1 MQAPIVNA
9 MINPVA
15 QPGAAARQTG
25 KADRR
30 PTARQGGPVAPEA
43 RAEPAERKA
52 QDRANGPAATEAGAN
67 RNGKTAARREA
78 KETTFSKKLR
88 SAEHASPEGAAPGRA
103 GATSP
108 DAAGPGVG
116 AWAFPLVMTRL
127 DGTPLVMT
135 RLDGTP
141 VAAATR
147 HPAASAKTG
156 TRPAA
161 DVTSEPSGKPGAA
174 PSPRPTTLGNATK
187 SVQSLAAQKVADEP
201 AAGSGRA
208 NVSRER
214 AAAKGKPEAQNP
226 SAAAGKP
233 QQLGATQQAADGF
246 AKNLSIQGNPAG
258 RRGDRTEVPVHARA
272 KGAANRATTN
282 KTDAGASR
290 NTRTLH
296 PSASTKATAS
306 AAAQDN
312 RTVRVVGAVAAATT
326 AQTSADSQG
335 QGSLAQVAAAAPA
348 SATATPQAGR
358 GGVGSGGALGQT
370 ADMPVTDQIA
380 QSVRSSG
387 VGLDRQVIIRLSPP
401 DLGQVRVTLR
411 ASGNRV
417 RGVLEVDNPET
428 LRRLEREAG
437 VLTQRL
443 QEAGLQ
449 VKRMDVVMVR
459 QDGGPTSENPLTP
472 DGRRRGPEDE
482 PAKSRLVGS
491 PRRPASLARAAES
504 DASDAGQAES
514 VGVINVR
521 I

>member
-9 MINPVA
+9 MISPVA
-15 QPGAAARQTG
+15 EPGAAARQTG

-30 PTARQGGPVAPEA
+30 PTARQGGPTAPEA
-43 RAEPAERKA
+43 RAEPAEPKA
-52 QDRANGPAATEAGAN
+52 QDRANGPAATEAGAD

-88 SAEHASPEGAAPGRA
+88 SAEHASPQGAAPERA

-116 AWAFPLVMTRL
+116 AWAF
-127 DGTPLVMT
+127 PLVMT

-161 DVTSEPSGKPGAA
+161 DVASEPSGKPGAA

-208 NVSRER
+208 SAARER

-233 QQLGATQQAADGF
+233 QPAGATQQAAEGF

-258 RRGDRTEVPVHARA
+258 RLGDRTEGPVHARA

-296 PSASTKATAS
+296 PSASAKATAS

-312 RTVRVVGAVAAATT
+312 HTVRVVGAVAAPTT

-335 QGSLAQVAAAAPA
+335 QGSLAQGAAAAPA
-348 SATATPQAGR
+348 SVTATPQAGR
-358 GGVGSGGALGQT
+358 GGVGSPGALGQT

-449 VKRMDVVMVR
+449 VKRMDVVLVR

-482 PAKSRLVGS
+482 PAKSRPVGS
-491 PRRPASLARAAES
+491 PRQPTSLARAAES
-504 DASDAGQAES
+504 DASGPGQAES

>member
-88 SAEHASPEGAAPGRA
+88 AAEHASPEGAAPGRA

-116 AWAFPLVMTRL
+116 AWAF
-127 DGTPLVMT
+127 PLVMT

-233 QQLGATQQAADGF
+233 QQLGATRQAADGF

>member
-9 MINPVA
+9 MISPVA
-15 QPGAAARQTG
+15 EPDAAARQTG
-25 KADRR
+25 NADRR
-30 PTARQGGPVAPEA
+30 PAARQGGPVAPEA
-43 RAEPAERKA
+43 RAEPAEPKA

-67 RNGKTAARREA
+67 RNGKTAARREV

-103 GATSP
+103 GAASP
-108 DAAGPGVG
+108 RAAGPGVD

-127 DGTPLVMT
+127 DAA
-135 RLDGTP
+135 P

-161 DVTSEPSGKPGAA
+161 DVTSEPSGKSGAA

-187 SVQSLAAQKVADEP
+187 GVQSLAAQKVADEP
-201 AAGSGRA
+201 ATGSGRA
-208 NVSRER
+208 NVARER

-233 QQLGATQQAADGF
+233 QPAGETQQAADGF
-246 AKNLSIQGNPAG
+246 AKDLSIPGNPAG
-258 RRGDRTEVPVHARA
+258 RRGDRTEDPLHAPA
-272 KGAANRATTN
+272 KGAANRAPTN

-296 PSASTKATAS
+296 PSASTKAAAS
-306 AAAQDN
+306 AAAQDSH
-312 RTVRVVGAVAAATT
+312 TVRVVGAVAAAGTV
-326 AQTSADSQG
+326 QTSADG
-335 QGSLAQVAAAAPA
+335 QGDASLAQGAAAAPA

-358 GGVGSGGALGQT
+358 GGVGSPGALGQT

-449 VKRMDVVMVR
+449 VKRMDVVLVR

-482 PAKSRLVGS
+482 PAKSRPVGS

-504 DASDAGQAES
+504 DASGPGQAGS

>member
-1 MQAPIVNA
+1 M
-9 MINPVA
+9 
-15 QPGAAARQTG
+15 
-25 KADRR
+25 
-30 PTARQGGPVAPEA
+30 
-43 RAEPAERKA
+43 
-52 QDRANGPAATEAGAN
+52 
-67 RNGKTAARREA
+67 
-78 KETTFSKKLR
+78 
-88 SAEHASPEGAAPGRA
+88 
-103 GATSP
+103 
-108 DAAGPGVG
+108 
-116 AWAFPLVMTRL
+116 
-127 DGTPLVMT
+127 
-135 RLDGTP
+135 
-141 VAAATR
+141 
-147 HPAASAKTG
+147 
-156 TRPAA
+156 
-161 DVTSEPSGKPGAA
+161 
-174 PSPRPTTLGNATK
+174 
-187 SVQSLAAQKVADEP
+187 VADEP

-208 NVSRER
+208 NVVRER

-226 SAAAGKP
+226 SAAAKGKSEAQNPSAAAGKP
-233 QQLGATQQAADGF
+233 QPAGATPQAADGF
-246 AKNLSIQGNPAG
+246 VKNLSIRGNPAAESAA
-258 RRGDRTEVPVHARA
+258 EVPVHARA

-296 PSASTKATAS
+296 PSASTKAAAS

-312 RTVRVVGAVAAATT
+312 HTVRVVGAPESGT
-326 AQTSADSQG
+326 AQTSADGQG

-358 GGVGSGGALGQT
+358 GGVGSPGALGQT

-428 LRRLEREAG
+428 LRRMEREAG

-504 DASDAGQAES
+504 DASGPGQAES